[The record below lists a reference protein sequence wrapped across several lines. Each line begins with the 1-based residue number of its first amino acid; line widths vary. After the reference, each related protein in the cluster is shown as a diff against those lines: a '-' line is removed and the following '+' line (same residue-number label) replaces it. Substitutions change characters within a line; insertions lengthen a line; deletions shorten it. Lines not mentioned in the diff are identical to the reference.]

1 MFKKSLKV
9 IKAINAIKALKGG
22 FLFVSKAS
30 KASTAFIASTAI

>member
-1 MFKKSLKV
+1 MFKKALKV

-30 KASTAFIASTAI
+30 TAFIASTAI